1 MGCGGGL
8 NEVQCLVSH
17 NAQAPCVEGQVARP
31 GGRSR
36 KAGGPAQK
44 AKGVAFGNPSLSNGV
59 LIYFTV
65 DNVSASFPTRK
76 KETRRGMGESARG
89 SLPCFP
95 RTWALSGGRGS
106 LSGRREVGRGSP
118 AQRGAETLAKEGA

>member
-1 MGCGGGL
+1 MDRGGGL
-8 NEVQCLVSH
+8 NEVQCLVPH
-17 NAQAPCVEGQVARP
+17 NAQALCVEGQVARP

-44 AKGVAFGNPSLSNGV
+44 EKGVAFGNPSLLNGV
-59 LIYFTV
+59 LVCFTIE
-65 DNVSASFPTRK
+65 NVSASFPTRK

-95 RTWALSGGRGS
+95 RTWAPSGGRGS
-106 LSGRREVGRGSP
+106 SSGRQEVGRGSP
-118 AQRGAETLAKEGA
+118 A